1 MTNKDKRVVILAN
14 GDYPT
19 HPKPLEKLMEA
30 ELVVCCDGGADQY
43 IANGYVPD
51 VIIGDGDSLSQ
62 ENRIKFADRIHYIP
76 DQETNDQ
83 TKAVKYLIEKGYTS
97 ISIVGATGKREDHT
111 IGNISLLVE
120 YMRMGAE
127 VKSYTDYGVFIA
139 CSGTRNFECR
149 KGQQVSIF
157 NFTSKSLSS
166 KGLEYPI
173 YTFTSW
179 WQGTLN
185 NCLDEE
191 FTIHADGEYI
201 VFLNYI

>member
-139 CSGTRNFECR
+139 CSGTRNFKCR

-157 NFTSKSLSS
+157 NFTSKNLSS
-166 KGLEYPI
+166 NGLEYPI

-185 NCLDEE
+185 NCLEE
-191 FTIHADGEYI
+191 KFTIHADGEYI

>member
-19 HPKPLEKLMEA
+19 HPQPLEKLMEA
-30 ELVVCCDGGADQY
+30 EFVVCCDGGADQY

-51 VIIGDGDSLSQ
+51 VIVGDGDSLSQ

-83 TKAVKYLIEKGYTS
+83 TKAVKYLIDKGYTS

-120 YMRMGAE
+120 YIRMGTE

-139 CSGTRNFECR
+139 CSGTRNFKCR

-157 NFTSKSLSS
+157 NFTSKNLSS
-166 KGLEYPI
+166 NGLEYPI

>member
-51 VIIGDGDSLSQ
+51 VIVGDGDSLSQ

-83 TKAVKYLIEKGYTS
+83 TKAVKIFWKYY
-97 ISIVGATGKREDHT
+97 
-111 IGNISLLVE
+111 
-120 YMRMGAE
+120 
-127 VKSYTDYGVFIA
+127 
-139 CSGTRNFECR
+139 CSGIYGPGKTSASRLVASRF
-149 KGQQVSIF
+149 KTVGKHIGQQ
-157 NFTSKSLSS
+157 
-166 KGLEYPI
+166 
-173 YTFTSW
+173 
-179 WQGTLN
+179 
-185 NCLDEE
+185 
-191 FTIHADGEYI
+191 
-201 VFLNYI
+201 